1 MLVFNINR
9 VSYDKEWRP
18 VKSNNRFDFEK
29 TIYLDMFL
37 EKNKEKAKRL
47 KEEASQLKIDLQK
60 LRNAK
65 AKYQADEKAEILM
78 KAYKILNTMS
88 STEEDVAQSIM
99 VSGSEFEFR
108 EPDKIGP
115 ALAGISK
122 KELEVSQLALI
133 KIFEAHSK
141 EIKRIE
147 TKIREL
153 EK

>member
-65 AKYQADEKAEILM
+65 AKYQADE
-78 KAYKILNTMS
+78 
-88 STEEDVAQSIM
+88 
-99 VSGSEFEFR
+99 
-108 EPDKIGP
+108 
-115 ALAGISK
+115 
-122 KELEVSQLALI
+122 
-133 KIFEAHSK
+133 
-141 EIKRIE
+141 
-147 TKIREL
+147 
-153 EK
+153 